1 MNRNKSEKWFKT
13 VCQSVV
19 ALWVAAL
26 VCVWNPSVG
35 YAQEHP
41 AEHPTTTPP
50 KAESKSKVTL
60 EEVATYIESYVK
72 DHSKDGIFSVIDKSA
87 NKDLSLKLDK
97 IYRKRLSKIGPDM
110 FFVCADFNS
119 VDGKLYDLDFFVQGT
134 SKKTLRVLEDKT
146 SVHKENGKE
155 RYTWTFNVKKGIW
168 EQKPIET
175 TDKKS
180 PEHPAK
186 ENP

>member
-1 MNRNKSEKWFKT
+1 MNRKKSEKWFRT

-41 AEHPTTTPP
+41 AE
-50 KAESKSKVTL
+50 SKSNVTL
-60 EEVATYIESYVK
+60 EDVAIYIESYVR
-72 DHSKDGIFSVIDKSA
+72 DHSKGGVFLVMDKSA
-87 NKDLSLKLDK
+87 NKNLSLQLDK
-97 IYRKRLSKIGPDM
+97 VHRERLSKIGPDM
-110 FFVCADFNS
+110 FFVCADFKS
-119 VDGKLYDLDFFVQGT
+119 IDGKLYDLDFFVQGI

-155 RYTWTFNVKKGIW
+155 RYTWTFNAKKGIW

-175 TDKKS
+175 KDKKP
-180 PEHPAK
+180 PEPTK
-186 ENP
+186 